1 MNNRYLGI
9 AMIISVLR
17 IFQYSLTN
25 GPTQGDMF
33 TDLTY
38 LLFGIGGM

>member
-1 MNNRYLGI
+1 MNNRFLGI
-9 AMIISVLR
+9 AMFISVLR
-17 IFQYSLTN
+17 IFPDSLAN
-25 GPTQGDMF
+25 SSALGDMF

>member
-1 MNNRYLGI
+1 
-9 AMIISVLR
+9 MIISVLR
-17 IFQYSLTN
+17 IFSDSLTN
-25 GPTQGDMF
+25 GPTLGDMF